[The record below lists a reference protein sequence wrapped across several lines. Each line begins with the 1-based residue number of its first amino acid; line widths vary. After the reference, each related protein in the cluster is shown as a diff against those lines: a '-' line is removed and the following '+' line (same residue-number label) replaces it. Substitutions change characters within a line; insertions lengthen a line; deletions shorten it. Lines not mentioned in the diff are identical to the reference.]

1 MKTLF
6 THQNQ
11 AFILTCLIFSPLLLF
26 FVSNVFK
33 IESKGQDSISLA
45 MQQFIAQGEFVSP
58 KLSPV
63 QAPHK
68 HKHKKKQKKEMKSD
82 IKKESIKPK
91 KEEKQEQEF
100 ESGGG
105 AQVASVT
112 PTQIGTLAYG
122 KTDNPFLRE
131 IKIAIDK
138 AARDTYPQQAVKMRL
153 TGVVWL
159 EFVWLTNKTL
169 KAVRIFKS
177 SGYKI
182 LDEHILKVL
191 AKASNE
197 FPAYKENIRIQ
208 LPFHYDLKCR
218 HCRH

>member
-45 MQQFIAQGEFVSP
+45 MQQFIAQGEFVSS
-58 KLSPV
+58 KLSPI

-82 IKKESIKPK
+82 IKKDSIKPK
-91 KEEKQEQEF
+91 KEKEQEQEF

>member
-33 IESKGQDSISLA
+33 IENKGQDSISLA

-68 HKHKKKQKKEMKSD
+68 HKKKQKKEMKSD
-82 IKKESIKPK
+82 IKKDSIKPK
-91 KEEKQEQEF
+91 KEQEQELN
-100 ESGGG
+100 SGGG

-131 IKIAIDK
+131 IKSAIDK

-159 EFVWLTNKTL
+159 EFVWLTSKTL

>member
-45 MQQFIAQGEFVSP
+45 MQQFIAQGEFVSS
-58 KLSPV
+58 KLSPI

-82 IKKESIKPK
+82 IKKDSIKPK
-91 KEEKQEQEF
+91 KEDKQEQEF